1 MVEQP
6 AKMNLQ
12 KRQLMNCPEIKAVRG
27 TIVLGQLELVYEGFV
42 APQLGQGMPDEFSVD
57 CIRGWKM
64 LPTADGESDCEER
77 RAFNAVEAALA
88 LVGGTLAELIENNRD
103 KQEVSA

>member
-1 MVEQP
+1 
-6 AKMNLQ
+6 MNLQ

-42 APQLGQGMPDEFSVD
+42 APDKFSVD

-103 KQEVSA
+103 NQEVSA